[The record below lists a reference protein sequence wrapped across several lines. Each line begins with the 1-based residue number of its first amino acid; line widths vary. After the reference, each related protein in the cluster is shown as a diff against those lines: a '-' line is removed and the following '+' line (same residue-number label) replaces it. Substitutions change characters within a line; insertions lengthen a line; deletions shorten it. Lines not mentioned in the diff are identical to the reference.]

1 MRLCRHPLCCNNS
14 LGTLAQQRGRL
25 PARFNAHVSTHRC
38 EPGTDENFG
47 GKNAAGVAATAKK
60 LFRMTRTPSMGS
72 SKNTRRPS
80 AVVVYFLGG
89 MLVNPVRAAPPE
101 PLDRG
106 SRLGCCASQIS
117 SAGGPESRCE
127 LRESRPAGA
136 SGPQYPHQS
145 RTAPADGPWGH
156 YMHRAA

>member
-1 MRLCRHPLCCNNS
+1 MPTSGAVRAEPPPPVDHSTALYFMRAN
-14 LGTLAQQRGRL
+14 L
-25 PARFNAHVSTHRC
+25 PVDH
-38 EPGTDENFG
+38 G
-47 GKNAAGVAATAKK
+47 AAA
-60 LFRMTRTPSMGS
+60 
-72 SKNTRRPS
+72 
-80 AVVVYFLGG
+80 
-89 MLVNPVRAAPPE
+89 NPVRAGPPE

-106 SRLGCCASQIS
+106 SRLGCRASQIS

-136 SGPQYPHQS
+136 FGPQYPHQS